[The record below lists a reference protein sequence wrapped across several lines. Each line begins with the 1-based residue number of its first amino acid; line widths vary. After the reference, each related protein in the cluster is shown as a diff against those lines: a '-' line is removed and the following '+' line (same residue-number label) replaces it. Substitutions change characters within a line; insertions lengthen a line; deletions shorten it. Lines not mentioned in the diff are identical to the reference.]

1 MANEFI
7 GGGVLQGILNP
18 QGIDIQRAVQP
29 LAAGIQRFTGRQRQE
44 GQKAEQLQQLQQQ
57 QLQQQESRRD
67 AAFASSLIGVPV
79 DVRNSLIEHGLQ
91 SGMISPDFAQD
102 IEGLQSLDIGQQDIV
117 LKNLLTSEGF
127 ESFIPAKEKISTAT
141 LSPGERLVET
151 QTGREIAKGA
161 ADTSDATKLQSE
173 IRKETRGGIRT
184 ELKDISKQ
192 AGVIKQ
198 NYNKVQNLAKEVAK
212 GNRIS
217 ASQALVALVKL
228 GDPGSVVSGN
238 EVNTALNAP
247 NPLAA
252 MTEML
257 TSKGVSGDVVQAV
270 AQRID
275 PLNPK
280 NINTKDLLATAN
292 ALVSANIP
300 TIQSRFEEAKTQGTD
315 NLSQAGF
322 KSIFSKGLESRVSGL
337 SELAGPSAEAQQ
349 SGVEQ
354 TATNPQTGERLVLR
368 NGQWQ
373 PL

>member
-1 MANEFI
+1 MANGFVSPQI
-7 GGGVLQGILNP
+7 LDAIINPGGG
-18 QGIDIQRAVQP
+18 
-29 LAAGIQRFTGRQRQE
+29 AALSRGIQSLGGGLSSLRQE
-44 GQKAEQLQQLQQQ
+44 RQQAQAQQSKVSEDQEALFLSNATRIEDPQRRAEFMQQGLQAGAIDQEDFNAISAIPFQQQ
-57 QLQQQESRRD
+57 N
-67 AAFASSLIGVPV
+67 AAIFDTFRLSGRENLIPG
-79 DVRNSLIEHGLQ
+79 
-91 SGMISPDFAQD
+91 
-102 IEGLQSLDIGQQDIV
+102 IGKV
-117 LKNLLTSEGF
+117 
-127 ESFIPAKEKISTAT
+127 STAV
-141 LSPGERLVET
+141 LSPGQRLVES
-151 QTGREIAKGA
+151 QTGREIATGL
-161 ADTSDATKLQSE
+161 ADTTTEAKNLAD
-173 IRKETRGGIRT
+173 IRKETRGRLGT

-192 AGVIKQ
+192 AGVVKQ

-257 TSKGVSGDVVQAV
+257 TSKGVSGDVITAV

-300 TIQSRFEEAKTQGTD
+300 TIQSRFSEARAQGIE
-315 NLSQAGF
+315 NLTEPGI
-322 KSIFSKGLESRVSGL
+322 KSLFSTGLENRVSAL
-337 SELAGPSAEAQQ
+337 SELGVGQSAEQDANTNQQALDWANNNPGDPRAAQIKQ
-349 SGVEQ
+349 RLGVQ
-354 TATNPQTGERLVLR
+354 
-368 NGQWQ
+368 
-373 PL
+373 